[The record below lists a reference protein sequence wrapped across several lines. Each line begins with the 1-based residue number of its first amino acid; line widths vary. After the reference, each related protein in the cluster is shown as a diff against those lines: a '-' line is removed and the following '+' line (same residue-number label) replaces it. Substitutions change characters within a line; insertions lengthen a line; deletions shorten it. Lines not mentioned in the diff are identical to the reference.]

1 MSSTISLPPLTLA
14 QEIATFNDAF
24 NQMDILAKPDRLL
37 DSLASMPLIAA
48 SMTVVLGIL
57 CVLNG
62 YRWHKW
68 VIVALAFMLGLLIGN
83 ILSHQMGKSA
93 IVAISVGVLFACI
106 ATPMLRWTVAI
117 FGGLTGAF
125 LGANAWTLANA
136 HPQSAQWAGACM
148 GFIAV
153 ALLSFVVFR
162 LVVVLFTSIGGAA
175 MVVLGAIT
183 LLMHVPGWKDNIRD
197 SLVTNQ
203 HLIPLLVTVAAVAGF
218 VIQESRIRNG
228 GGDGAPGQAQ
238 GGKPK

>member
-14 QEIATFNDAF
+14 QEITTFNQAF

-93 IVAISVGVLFACI
+93 IVAISMGVLFACI

-183 LLMHVPGWKDNIRD
+183 LLMHVPGWKDSIRD

>member
-1 MSSTISLPPLTLA
+1 MTMTFGTTLA
-14 QEIATFNDAF
+14 TQVTTFREAF
-24 NQMDILAKPDRLL
+24 KQMDILTQPDKLL
-37 DSLASMPLIAA
+37 DMLSQLPLIAA
-48 SMTVVLGIL
+48 SLIVVVGAL

-62 YRWHKW
+62 YKWHKW
-68 VIVALAFMLGLLIGN
+68 VVIALAFILGLGVGH
-83 ILSHQMGKSA
+83 ILSQQMGKSA
-93 IVAISVGVLFACI
+93 IVAIALGVLFASI

-136 HPQSAQWAGACM
+136 TPPNAQWAGAVM

-162 LVVVLFTSIGGAA
+162 MVVVLFTSIGGAA

-183 LLMHVPGWKDNIRD
+183 LLLHVPGWEPTVRN
-197 SLVTNQ
+197 SLSTNQ

-218 VIQESRIRNG
+218 IIQESRVRG
-228 GGDGAPGQAQ
+228 GGEGEPGEHAKAK
-238 GGKPK
+238 G

>member
-1 MSSTISLPPLTLA
+1 
-14 QEIATFNDAF
+14 
-24 NQMDILAKPDRLL
+24 
-37 DSLASMPLIAA
+37 
-48 SMTVVLGIL
+48 
-57 CVLNG
+57 
-62 YRWHKW
+62 
-68 VIVALAFMLGLLIGN
+68 
-83 ILSHQMGKSA
+83 
-93 IVAISVGVLFACI
+93 
-106 ATPMLRWTVAI
+106 
-117 FGGLTGAF
+117 
-125 LGANAWTLANA
+125 
-136 HPQSAQWAGACM
+136 M

-183 LLMHVPGWKDNIRD
+183 LLMQVPGWKDSIRD